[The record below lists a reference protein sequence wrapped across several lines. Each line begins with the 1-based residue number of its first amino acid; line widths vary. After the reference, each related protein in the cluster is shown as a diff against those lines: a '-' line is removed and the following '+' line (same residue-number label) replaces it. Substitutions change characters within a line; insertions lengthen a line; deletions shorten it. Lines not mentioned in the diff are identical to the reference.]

1 MPFSPKTF
9 VRLLDMAADSLENMS
24 LQPPSP
30 GDAGWTKAPSFQEK
44 SIPVP
49 SVTEVRHDQFG
60 RNSSAALSADL
71 VRSCS
76 TVVPRRPG
84 LTTLS
89 IHVFADELRDLTDIL
104 KQSFPFK
111 WNLFT
116 EIVLRL
122 YPNLKMF
129 VMIISMQY
137 DFGKNATGKLELSVK
152 RVLNGLGER
161 VTIECLDED
170 PKPQEP

>member
-1 MPFSPKTF
+1 MPAGQKLPHFKKRAYLCL
-9 VRLLDMAADSLENMS
+9 RLLKFAMISLGGT
-24 LQPPSP
+24 LRPL
-30 GDAGWTKAPSFQEK
+30 FQ
-44 SIPVP
+44 
-49 SVTEVRHDQFG
+49 
-60 RNSSAALSADL
+60 
-71 VRSCS
+71 
-76 TVVPRRPG
+76 
-84 LTTLS
+84 LTC